1 MSTDM
6 VFSSGPVADR
16 SAALLLLAG
25 IVLVGCSKSPSA
37 QARGR
42 DDAAKPVKIEAV
54 QQETIRRTVE
64 VVGTLAA
71 EDEVTLSSEADG
83 LVARIL
89 HDLGDRVKAGEVLV
103 ELDREK
109 PQYSLD
115 QARATLQRALAA
127 YGAPDPEHL
136 PAIEKT
142 PDVQKA
148 AADLA
153 QAKQNFQ
160 RADEL
165 FRRQLVPRQTLDDAQ
180 TAVDSKQASYESAL
194 QGAKNLRANILAAE
208 AASKLADRQ
217 LRDTFIRAPF
227 DGFVEKRLVNLGQ
240 LVKAQTPVMAVVK
253 MDPLRVTAE
262 LPEKMAPWISVGQG
276 VQLHVDAYPDKVIDG
291 KISRISPTV
300 NTATRAFP
308 FEAIVPND
316 GALLK
321 PGTFARVH
329 IESGKMDQ
337 VLSLSYS
344 AMQYRYG
351 VNRVFVV
358 EGDRLVARELRTGE
372 RLGSRIEILSGVK
385 AGEQVAVTDVEKLA
399 DGMRVSVGRNGL

>member
-1 MSTDM
+1 M
-6 VFSSGPVADR
+6 VFNAGRDGGRV
-16 SAALLLLAG
+16 AALVLLGGILLA
-25 IVLVGCSKSPSA
+25 GCSKSQSA

-42 DDAAKPVKIEAV
+42 DDAAKPVKIETV

-71 EDEVTLSSEADG
+71 EDDVTLSSEADG
-83 LVARIL
+83 LVSRIL
-89 HDLGDRVKAGEVLV
+89 HDLGDRVKAGDALV

-109 PQYSLD
+109 PQYALD

-127 YGAPDPEHL
+127 YGAADPDHL
-136 PAIEKT
+136 PSIEKT

-165 FRRQLVPRQTLDDAQ
+165 FKRQLVPRQALDDAG
-180 TAVDSKQASYESAL
+180 TARESKQASYDSAL
-194 QGAKNLRANILAAE
+194 QNAKNLRANIVAAE
-208 AASKLADRQ
+208 AAAKLADRQ
-217 LRDTFIRAPF
+217 FRDTFIRAPF

-240 LVKAQTPVMAVVK
+240 LVKAQTPVMAVVR
-253 MDPLRVTAE
+253 MDPLRLTAE
-262 LPEKMAPWISVGQG
+262 LPEKMAPWINVGQG
-276 VQLHVDAYPDKVIDG
+276 VQLHVDAYPDRAIEG

-308 FEAIVPND
+308 FEAVVPNE
-316 GALLK
+316 GALFK

-329 IESGKMDQ
+329 IESGKVDQ

-351 VNRVFVV
+351 VNRVFVI
-358 EGDRLVARELRTGE
+358 EGDRLVARELKTGE
-372 RLGSRIEILSGVK
+372 RLGARIEIISGVK

-399 DGMRVSVGRNGL
+399 DGMRVSIGRNGL

>member
-1 MSTDM
+1 MR
-6 VFSSGPVADR
+6 GYPV
-16 SAALLLLAG
+16 SFGGLSLT
-25 IVLVGCSKSPSA
+25 VLVMIAGGLSAGCSKSETA

-42 DDAAKPVKIEAV
+42 DDAAKPVKVERV
-54 QQETIRRTVE
+54 RTETIRRAVE

-83 LVARIL
+83 LVSRIL
-89 HDLGDRVKAGEVLV
+89 HDLGDRVRAGDVLV

-109 PQYSLD
+109 PQYNLD
-115 QARATLQRALAA
+115 QQKAGLQRALAA

-136 PAIEKT
+136 PATEKT

-148 AADLA
+148 AADLV

-165 FRRQLVPRQTLDDAQ
+165 FKRQLVPKQTLDDAAAALQ
-180 TAVDSKQASYESAL
+180 SKQASYDSSL
-194 QGAKNLRANILAAE
+194 QGARNLRATILESE
-208 AASKLADRQ
+208 AAMKMADRQ
-217 LRDTFIRAPF
+217 VRDTYIRAPF
-227 DGFVEKRLVNLGQ
+227 DGFIEKRLVNLGQ

-253 MDPLRVTAE
+253 LDPLRVTAE
-262 LPEKMAPWISVGQG
+262 IPEKMAPWIKVGQP
-276 VQLHVDAYPDKVIDG
+276 VSLHVDAYPDKQIVG

-308 FEAIVPND
+308 FEALVPNED
-316 GALLK
+316 ALLK

-329 IESGKMDQ
+329 IESGKVDEVM
-337 VLSLSYS
+337 SLSYA

-351 VNRVFVV
+351 VNRVFVIT
-358 EGDRLVARELRTGE
+358 GDRLVAHELKTGE
-372 RLGSRIEILSGVK
+372 RIGDRMEILSGVK
-385 AGEQVAVTDVEKLA
+385 PGDPVAVTDVEKLV
-399 DGMRVSVGRNGL
+399 DGMKVNAGRNGE

>member
-1 MSTDM
+1 M
-6 VFSSGPVADR
+6 VFCCGR
-16 SAALLLLAG
+16 AAAVLSLAG
-25 IVLVGCSKSPSA
+25 LVLAGCSKAPTA

-42 DDAAKPVKIEAV
+42 DEAKPVKVEAV
-54 QQETIRRTVE
+54 REETIRRAVE

-83 LVARIL
+83 LVSHIL
-89 HDLGDRVKAGEVLV
+89 HDLGDRVKAGDVLV

-109 PQYSLD
+109 PQYNLD
-115 QARATLQRALAA
+115 QQRASLQRALAA
-127 YGAPDPEHL
+127 YGAPDVDHL

-148 AADLA
+148 SADLL

-165 FRRQLVPRQTLDDAQ
+165 FRRQLVPRQSLDDASAALQ
-180 TAVDSKQASYESAL
+180 SKQASYESAL
-194 QGAKNLRANILAAE
+194 QNAKNLRANIVATE
-208 AASKLADRQ
+208 AAMKMADRQ
-217 LRDTFIRAPF
+217 LRDTSIRAPF

-240 LVKAQTPVMAVVK
+240 LVKAQTSVMAVVK
-253 MDPLRVTAE
+253 LNPLRLTAE
-262 LPEKMAPWISVGQG
+262 LPEKMAPWINVGQP
-276 VQLHVDAYPDKVIDG
+276 VQLHVDAYPDRQIVG
-291 KISRISPTV
+291 KISRISPAV

-308 FEAIVPND
+308 FEALVPNED
-316 GALLK
+316 ALLK

-329 IESGKMDQ
+329 IESGKVDRI
-337 VLSLSYS
+337 LSLSYA

-351 VNRVFVV
+351 VNRVFVLD
-358 EGDRLVARELRTGE
+358 GDRLTARELKTGE
-372 RLGSRIEILSGVK
+372 RLGDRIEILSGVK
-385 AGEQVAVTDVEKLA
+385 PGEKVAVTDVEKLA

>member
-1 MSTDM
+1 MR
-6 VFSSGPVADR
+6 GYPVSFGGLSLTVRVMIAAGL
-16 SAALLLLAG
+16 SA
-25 IVLVGCSKSPSA
+25 GCSKSETA

-42 DDAAKPVKIEAV
+42 DDAAKPIKVERV
-54 QQETIRRTVE
+54 RTETIRRAVE
-64 VVGTLAA
+64 AVGTLAA

-83 LVARIL
+83 LVSRIL
-89 HDLGDRVKAGEVLV
+89 HDLGDRVRSGDVLV

-109 PQYSLD
+109 PQYNLD
-115 QARATLQRALAA
+115 QQRAGLQRALAA

-136 PAIEKT
+136 PEIEKT

-148 AADLA
+148 AADLV

-165 FRRQLVPRQTLDDAQ
+165 FRRQLVPKQTLDDAAAALQ
-180 TAVDSKQASYESAL
+180 SKQASYDSSL
-194 QGAKNLRANILAAE
+194 QGARNLRATILESE
-208 AASKLADRQ
+208 AAMKMADRGV
-217 LRDTFIRAPF
+217 RDTYIRAPF
-227 DGFVEKRLVNLGQ
+227 DGFIEKRLVNLGQ

-253 MDPLRVTAE
+253 LDPLRVTAE
-262 LPEKMAPWISVGQG
+262 IPEKMAPWIKVGQP
-276 VQLHVDAYPDKVIDG
+276 VSLHVDAYPDKQIVG

-308 FEAIVPND
+308 FEALVPNEE
-316 GALLK
+316 ALLK

-329 IESGKMDQ
+329 IESGKVDEIM
-337 VLSLSYS
+337 SLSYS

-358 EGDRLVARELRTGE
+358 TGDRLVARELKTGE
-372 RLGSRIEILSGVK
+372 RIGDRMEILSGVK
-385 AGEQVAVTDVEKLA
+385 PGDPVAVTDVEKLV
-399 DGMRVSVGRNGL
+399 DGMKVNVGKNAE